1 MTDFRV
7 GIGYD
12 VHRMV
17 EGRKCLIGGVEFDF
31 AKGPLGHSDGDV
43 LLHAICD
50 ALLGAANLGD
60 MGDHFPPSDPKFKN
74 ADSKEL
80 LKFTYDLVTVKGY
93 ALNNLDTV
101 VVCEDPKIKP
111 HREEIRNSVAKI
123 LKVNPNLVSVKATTE
138 EKMGFTG
145 SGEGIAAWATV
156 TLIKNKK

>member
-12 VHRMV
+12 VHRLV
-17 EGRKCLIGGVEFDF
+17 EGRKCLIGGVHFDF
-31 AKGPLGHSDGDV
+31 PKGPLGHSDGDV

-60 MGDHFPPSDPKFKN
+60 IGDHFPPSDSKFKN

-80 LKFTYDLVTVKGY
+80 LKATYYLVTDRGY
-93 ALNNLDTV
+93 VLNNLDTV

-111 HREEIRNSVAKI
+111 RREDIRNSIAKT
-123 LKVNPNLVSVKATTE
+123 LWVSPDIISIKATTE

-145 SGEGIAAWATV
+145 SGDGIAAWAYV
-156 TLIKNKK
+156 SILKK